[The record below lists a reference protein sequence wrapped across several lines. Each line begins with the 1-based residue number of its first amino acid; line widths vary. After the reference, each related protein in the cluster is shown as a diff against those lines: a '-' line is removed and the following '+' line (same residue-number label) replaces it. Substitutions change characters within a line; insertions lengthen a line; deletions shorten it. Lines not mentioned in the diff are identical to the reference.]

1 VKDCGG
7 STAGAGP
14 ANYGVFTIAMS
25 AHVVLL
31 LAFAGVSPKK
41 VILVRGEMTCLVLSG
56 IS

>member
-1 VKDCGG
+1 MKDCGG

-25 AHVVLL
+25 ALVVLL